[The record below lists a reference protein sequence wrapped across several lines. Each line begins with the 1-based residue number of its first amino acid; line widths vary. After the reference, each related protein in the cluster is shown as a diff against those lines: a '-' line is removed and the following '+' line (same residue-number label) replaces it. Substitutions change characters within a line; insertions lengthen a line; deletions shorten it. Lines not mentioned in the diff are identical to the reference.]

1 MSSNNTKSASDTYYV
16 FLCHNSEDKPE
27 VRRIAD
33 ELIKRDVKPWLD
45 ERDIL
50 PGTLWQSALEEQI
63 AKIQSAAIFL
73 GESGI
78 GPWQNLEI
86 KSFITEFVERHC
98 PIIPVFLPS
107 VKTTPNLPILLKNFH
122 SVDFRKSTYDPLQ
135 ELLNGI
141 KGEKANV
148 STLFDKET
156 DVTVAPGSEQPDL
169 TLYHPLTEAPPKD
182 QQSQLLLLLDRVKE
196 IWVDGVLKQSLN
208 NEVRISLGKTVK
220 DEAIETPWHR
230 IIELPKQRNQLT
242 NDTPIETVFD
252 ATGLLI
258 ILGEPGSG
266 KTTTLLQLVE
276 HLIKRAEANHNE
288 RVPIVLN
295 LSRWKK
301 NQLLSEWMVES
312 INKLYNVPTKLV
324 QGWLAKGYLIPLLDG
339 LDEVNT
345 EQQADCVE
353 AINTYIDQAE
363 PAGLVVSCRLME
375 YQWLPERLK
384 MNGAICIELLSREQ
398 IDSYFNAIGDKFES
412 LRVAVQEDVVL
423 QELAKSPLML
433 NIMSIA
439 YQSASQESLIFERSS
454 IEARRTQIFDTYVDR
469 VFQRKE
475 SMVQAFSRDKIVSC
489 LIWLAN
495 KMRENSQSS
504 FLIEDLQPSW
514 LDSWKQKIAYR
525 GMSSLN
531 FGLIVGLL
539 NILVV
544 VAENELKT
552 EPISVPIYVFIA
564 PFLLGFLVR
573 WDSAIVNGIICGLF
587 FMLIGILEK
596 GLADMSSW
604 LFDGVYFGLIASVG
618 IGTLNSIKTVE
629 RLTWSW
635 QLFFKKF
642 LMGLLIGALLGGLS
656 SGLIYGH
663 NHGLMDGV
671 QFGLF
676 IGLLCGL
683 LGGMLNGISRGFID
697 KIREDKIRPNQGI
710 RLTLNN
716 GIFVCLMAMSI
727 IGLFAGLFYWATDS
741 LIVGLITGLIIGL
754 NNGLIIGL
762 NRGLAAVIKHYSLR
776 LVLWRSGKTPFKFI
790 PFLDY
795 CAKLILLKKVGG
807 GYIFIHRMLL
817 EYFAGLETS
826 DSNTIEDRITRNSE
840 HQHR

>member
-1 MSSNNTKSASDTYYV
+1 M
-16 FLCHNSEDKPE
+16 CHNSEDKPE

-33 ELIKRDVKPWLD
+33 ELIKRGVKPWLD

-63 AKIQSAAIFL
+63 AKIKAAAIFL

-86 KSFITEFVERHC
+86 KSFITEFVERQC
-98 PIIPVFLPS
+98 TIVPVFLPY

-122 SVDFRKSTYDPLQ
+122 SVDFRKSTSDPLQ
-135 ELLNGI
+135 ELVNGI

-242 NDTPIETVFD
+242 NETPIETVFD

-345 EQQADCVE
+345 EHQADCVE
-353 AINTYIDQAE
+353 AINTYINQAE
-363 PAGLVVSCRLME
+363 PAGLVVCCRLME

-384 MNGAICIELLSREQ
+384 MNGAICIELLSR
-398 IDSYFNAIGDKFES
+398 
-412 LRVAVQEDVVL
+412 
-423 QELAKSPLML
+423 
-433 NIMSIA
+433 
-439 YQSASQESLIFERSS
+439 
-454 IEARRTQIFDTYVDR
+454 
-469 VFQRKE
+469 
-475 SMVQAFSRDKIVSC
+475 
-489 LIWLAN
+489 
-495 KMRENSQSS
+495 
-504 FLIEDLQPSW
+504 
-514 LDSWKQKIAYR
+514 
-525 GMSSLN
+525 
-531 FGLIVGLL
+531 
-539 NILVV
+539 
-544 VAENELKT
+544 
-552 EPISVPIYVFIA
+552 
-564 PFLLGFLVR
+564 
-573 WDSAIVNGIICGLF
+573 
-587 FMLIGILEK
+587 
-596 GLADMSSW
+596 
-604 LFDGVYFGLIASVG
+604 
-618 IGTLNSIKTVE
+618 
-629 RLTWSW
+629 
-635 QLFFKKF
+635 
-642 LMGLLIGALLGGLS
+642 
-656 SGLIYGH
+656 
-663 NHGLMDGV
+663 
-671 QFGLF
+671 
-676 IGLLCGL
+676 
-683 LGGMLNGISRGFID
+683 
-697 KIREDKIRPNQGI
+697 
-710 RLTLNN
+710 
-716 GIFVCLMAMSI
+716 
-727 IGLFAGLFYWATDS
+727 
-741 LIVGLITGLIIGL
+741 
-754 NNGLIIGL
+754 
-762 NRGLAAVIKHYSLR
+762 
-776 LVLWRSGKTPFKFI
+776 
-790 PFLDY
+790 
-795 CAKLILLKKVGG
+795 
-807 GYIFIHRMLL
+807 
-817 EYFAGLETS
+817 
-826 DSNTIEDRITRNSE
+826 
-840 HQHR
+840 